1 MPDLH
6 VDNVSFSYAGSERQ
20 VLRDLQLTIVEGE
33 FVLLA
38 GPSGCGKSTLALA
51 LAGLIPSRIA
61 GIFEGHVYLGELEVG
76 TMEVSEVAQHIGI
89 VFQNPDNQ
97 LVHLDV
103 ESEVAFGPENM
114 ALPHDE
120 IERRVS
126 ESLLYTGMEQM
137 RKMEIFALSGGQK
150 QRIAIA
156 ATLAMQSRILILDE
170 PTSDLDPV
178 GTQEVLGV
186 LRTLNK
192 QFGWTIVLVEHKM
205 DEVVPWVDRI
215 LLMDAGRIILDAPP
229 RSAFNDLTPWQTQGV
244 SVPQLV
250 ELAYAL
256 PDVFQSSIPLTV
268 DEAYD
273 ALAGTHYAQRLQERA
288 RRQGDG
294 AELANENSKGMANNI
309 LAWEHVSLAYDSK
322 TVLHDVNLAVK
333 PQDWLAIVGANGAG
347 KTSLASLAMGFQA
360 PTAGKVLYDGKP
372 VIAGQIS
379 HQAEHMAY
387 LFQAADTM
395 LFTATVEQELTFG
408 VRHQRGRKRQ
418 EKMSYDVEQLLD
430 IIDLSSYRQAN
441 PFNLSHGQRKRL
453 AIGTLLARY
462 PRALI
467 LDEPTTG
474 QDEGHARAFL
484 QFLQHLR
491 EHEKLTYIMITHN
504 MDSVARYANRMI
516 VLNDARIILDGAPE
530 EVFAH
535 TDELLSYGIIPP
547 PIAQL
552 HARLCGG
559 QALRV
564 ALSVNSFV
572 STLQSV
578 EAIS

>member
-1 MPDLH
+1 MPDIY

-20 VLRDLQLTIVEGE
+20 VLRELRLTIAEGE

-61 GIFEGHVYLGELEVG
+61 GLFEGHVYLGKEEVG
-76 TMEVSEVAQHIGI
+76 TMEVHEAAQHIGI

-103 ESEVAFGPENM
+103 ESEVAFGPENL
-114 ALPHDE
+114 ALPREE
-120 IERRVS
+120 IERRVT
-126 ESLLYTGMEQM
+126 ESLLYTGTEPL
-137 RKMEIFALSGGQK
+137 RKLEIFALSGGQK

-186 LRTLNK
+186 LRLLNK
-192 QFGWTIVLVEHKM
+192 QFGWTIVLVEHKI
-205 DEVVPWVDRI
+205 DEVVPWVDRV
-215 LLMDAGRIILDAPP
+215 LLMDDGRVILDAPP
-229 RSAFNDLTPWQTQGV
+229 RSAFNDVAPWQRLGV
-244 SVPQLV
+244 SVPQMI

-256 PDVFQSSIPLTV
+256 PDVFQQGVPLTV

-273 ALAGTHYAQRLQERA
+273 ALIGTRYAQLLQQHA
-288 RRQGDG
+288 RQNGEG
-294 AELANENSKGMANNI
+294 HANEPGAAKNI
-309 LAWEHVSLAYDSK
+309 LAWEHVSLAYGDK
-322 TVLHDVNLAVK
+322 TVLQDVNLSVK
-333 PQDWLAIVGANGAG
+333 HQDWLAIVGANGAG

-360 PTAGKVLYDGKP
+360 PTSGKVLYDSKA

-379 HQAEHMAY
+379 QQAEHMAY

-395 LFTATVEQELTFG
+395 LFTASVEQELTFG
-408 VRHQRGRKRQ
+408 IRHQRGRKRR
-418 EKMSYDVEQLLD
+418 EKMSYSVEQLLD
-430 IIDLSSYRQAN
+430 IIDLGVYRQAN

-453 AIGTLLARY
+453 AIGALLARY

-474 QDEGHARAFL
+474 QDEGHARVFL
-484 QFLQHLR
+484 QFLQQLR
-491 EHEKLTYIMITHN
+491 EREKLTYVMITHN
-504 MDSVARYANRMI
+504 MEAVARYANRMV
-516 VLNDARIILDGAPE
+516 VLNDARIVLDGSPQ

-535 TDELLSYGIIPP
+535 TDELTSYGVLPP

-552 HARLCGG
+552 HARLCAG
-559 QALRV
+559 QARRV
-564 ALSVNSFV
+564 ALSVKALID
-572 STLQSV
+572 TLQSV
-578 EAIS
+578 EALS

>member
-20 VLRDLQLTIVEGE
+20 VLRELQLTIAEGE
-33 FVLLA
+33 FVLVA

-61 GIFEGHVYLGELEVG
+61 GTFEGHVYLGELEVG
-76 TMEVSEVAQHIGI
+76 TMEVHESAQHIGI

-103 ESEVAFGPENM
+103 ESEVAFGPENL
-114 ALPHDE
+114 ALPHEE
-120 IERRVS
+120 IERRVN
-126 ESLLYTGMEQM
+126 ESLMYTGMEQM

-186 LRTLNK
+186 LRTLNEK
-192 QFGWTIVLVEHKM
+192 YGWTIVLVEHKI
-205 DEVVPWVDRI
+205 DEVVPWVDRV
-215 LLMDAGRIILDAPP
+215 LLMDEGKVLLDAPP
-229 RSAFNDLTPWQTQGV
+229 RSAFKDRAPWQRLGV
-244 SVPQLV
+244 SVPQII

-256 PDVFQSSIPLTV
+256 PDVFQQAMPLTV
-268 DEAYD
+268 DEAYG
-273 ALAGTHYAQRLQERA
+273 ALIGTRYAQFLQQHARQQMNGAGRA
-288 RRQGDG
+288 ND
-294 AELANENSKGMANNI
+294 NSTANNI
-309 LAWEHVSLAYDSK
+309 LAWEQVSLAYGDK
-322 TVLHDVNLAVK
+322 TVLNSVNLVVK

-360 PTAGKVLYDGKP
+360 PTAGKVLYDGKA
-372 VIAGQIS
+372 VVAGKIS
-379 HQAEHMAY
+379 QQAEHMAY

-408 VRHQRGRKRQ
+408 IRHQRGSRRQ
-418 EKMSYDVEQLLD
+418 ERMSYDVNQLLD
-430 IIDLSSYRQAN
+430 IIDLSAYRQAN

-453 AIGTLLARY
+453 AIGALLARY

-474 QDEGHARAFL
+474 QDEGLARAFL
-484 QFLQHLR
+484 QFLQDLR
-491 EHEKLTYIMITHN
+491 EREKLTYIMITHN
-504 MDSVARYANRMI
+504 MDAVARYANRMV
-516 VLNDARIILDGAPE
+516 VLNDAHLVLDGTPE

-535 TDELLSYGIIPP
+535 TDELTSYGVLPP

-552 HARLCGG
+552 HSRLCAG
-559 QALRV
+559 QVQRV
-564 ALSVNSFV
+564 ALNVKTLIE
-572 STLQSV
+572 TLQSV
-578 EAIS
+578 EALS

>member
-1 MPDLH
+1 MPDIH
-6 VDNVSFSYAGSERQ
+6 VENVSFSYAGSERQ
-20 VLRDLQLTIVEGE
+20 VLRELQLTIAEGE

-61 GIFEGHVYLGELEVG
+61 GTFEGHVYLGEREVG
-76 TMEVSEVAQHIGI
+76 TMEVHEAAQHIGI

-103 ESEVAFGPENM
+103 ESEVAFGPENL
-114 ALPHDE
+114 ALPREE
-120 IERRVS
+120 IERRVT
-126 ESLLYTGMEQM
+126 ESLLYTGMERL
-137 RKMEIFALSGGQK
+137 RKLEIFALSGGQK

-186 LRTLNK
+186 LRLLNE
-192 QFGWTIVLVEHKM
+192 QYGWTIILVEHKI
-205 DEVVPWVDRI
+205 DEVVPWVDRV
-215 LLMDAGRIILDAPP
+215 LLMDDGLVLLDAPP
-229 RSAFNDLTPWQTQGV
+229 RSAFNDLAPWQRLGV
-244 SVPQLV
+244 SVPQMI

-256 PDVFQSSIPLTV
+256 PDVFQQSMPLTV

-273 ALAGTHYAQRLQERA
+273 ALIGTHYAQLLQHHARLE
-288 RRQGDG
+288 G
-294 AELANENSKGMANNI
+294 AEHANKRSDSTAKNI
-309 LAWEHVSLAYDSK
+309 LAWEQVSLTYGDK
-322 TVLHDVNLAVK
+322 TVLNAVNLAVK

-360 PTAGKVLYDGKP
+360 PTSGKVLYDGKA
-372 VIAGQIS
+372 VVAGQIS
-379 HQAEHMAY
+379 QQAEHMAY

-395 LFTATVEQELTFG
+395 LFTASVEQELTFG
-408 VRHQRGRKRQ
+408 IRHQRGRKRQ
-418 EKMSYDVEQLLD
+418 EKMSYSVDQLLA

-453 AIGTLLARY
+453 AIGALLARY

-474 QDEGHARAFL
+474 QDEGHARVFL
-484 QFLQHLR
+484 QFLQQLR
-491 EHEKLTYIMITHN
+491 EREKLTYIMITHN
-504 MDSVARYANRMI
+504 MEAVARYANRMV
-516 VLNDARIILDGAPE
+516 VLNDAHIVLDGPPE

-535 TDELLSYGIIPP
+535 TDELAGYGVIPP

-552 HARLCGG
+552 HARLCAGL
-559 QALRV
+559 ARRV
-564 ALSVNSFV
+564 ALSVKILV
-572 STLQSV
+572 ETLQSV
-578 EAIS
+578 EALS

>member
-1 MPDLH
+1 MPDLR

-20 VLRDLQLTIVEGE
+20 VLRELQLTITEGE

-61 GIFEGHVYLGELEVG
+61 GIFEGHVYLGDLEVG
-76 TMEVSEVAQHIGI
+76 TMEIHEVAQHIGI

-97 LVHLDV
+97 LVHMNV
-103 ESEVAFGPENM
+103 ESEVAFGPENL

-120 IERRVS
+120 IELRVN
-126 ESLLYTGMEQM
+126 ESLMYTGMEQM
-137 RKMEIFALSGGQK
+137 RKLEIFALSGGQK

-186 LRTLNK
+186 LRTLND
-192 QFGWTIVLVEHKM
+192 QYGWTIVLVEHKI
-205 DEVVPWVDRI
+205 DEVVPWVDRV
-215 LLMDAGRIILDAPP
+215 LLMDDGRVILDAPP
-229 RSAFNDLTPWQTQGV
+229 RDAFNDLAPWQRLGV
-244 SVPQLV
+244 SVPQMV

-256 PDVFQSSIPLTV
+256 PDIFQGHMPLTV
-268 DEAYD
+268 DEAYA
-273 ALAGTHYAQRLQERA
+273 ALVGTHYAQLLQQDA
-288 RRQGDG
+288 RRQADG
-294 AELANENSKGMANNI
+294 AVRGNENRDRVGKNI
-309 LAWEHVSLAYDSK
+309 LAWEQVSLAYESK
-322 TVLHDVNLAVK
+322 TVLNAVNLVVK

-360 PTAGKVLYDGKP
+360 PTSGKILYDGNP

-379 HQAEHMAY
+379 QQAEHMAY

-395 LFTATVEQELTFG
+395 LFTASVEQELTFG

-418 EKMSYDVEQLLD
+418 EKMSYDIEQLLD
-430 IIDLSSYRQAN
+430 IIDLKSYRQAN

-453 AIGTLLARY
+453 AIGALLARY

-484 QFLQHLR
+484 QFLQQLR
-491 EHEKLTYIMITHN
+491 EREKLTYIMITHN
-504 MDSVARYANRMI
+504 MDAVARYANRMVVLNNAHI
-516 VLNDARIILDGAPE
+516 VLDGTPA

-535 TDELLSYGIIPP
+535 TDELTGYGILPP

-552 HARLCGG
+552 HARLCAG
-559 QALRV
+559 QAQRV
-564 ALSVNSFV
+564 ALSVDALV
-572 STLQSV
+572 HTLQSV
-578 EAIS
+578 EALS